1 MGIYYKGD
9 LTFKTRKSIMHFKKH
24 VHLDPKDNHHSS
36 WYDSHDKQ
44 AVRHATTWYDNELRG
59 NSTSTS
65 SGRWNPDEIQMKS
78 SWNEAIITFE
88 NSHSLNFSFRNL
100 RAVHLVDST
109 SYEDIFVWDRS
120 SMHQPILRQPDLR

>member
-59 NSTSTS
+59 NSTFNFKWAVKS
-65 SGRWNPDEIQMKS
+65 RWNPAEMR
-78 SWNEAIITFE
+78 
-88 NSHSLNFSFRNL
+88 L
-100 RAVHLVDST
+100 
-109 SYEDIFVWDRS
+109 
-120 SMHQPILRQPDLR
+120 

>member
-36 WYDSHDKQ
+36 WYDSHMTSKLYDML
-44 AVRHATTWYDNELRG
+44 RHGTTTNYV
-59 NSTSTS
+59 
-65 SGRWNPDEIQMKS
+65 EIQHQLQVSGETKMKS

-100 RAVHLVDST
+100 RVVH
-109 SYEDIFVWDRS
+109 
-120 SMHQPILRQPDLR
+120 